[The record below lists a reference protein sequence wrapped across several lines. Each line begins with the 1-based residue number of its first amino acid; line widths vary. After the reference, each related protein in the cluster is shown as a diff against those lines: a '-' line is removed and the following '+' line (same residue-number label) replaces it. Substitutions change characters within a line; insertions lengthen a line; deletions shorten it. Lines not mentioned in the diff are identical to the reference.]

1 MDEITKLTEQLRREI
16 ALNRDF
22 VSLEEVVLL
31 SFVHTWQ
38 HLDRLGKLFFP
49 RFGLSDAQFNV
60 LMILW
65 DYRETGMHQHKLASI
80 LMVNRAS
87 IGGVIDRMEKQ
98 QLVQRQRDPVDRR
111 ANYVHITA
119 AGIALLEKIKPV
131 YYGLFHSAFA
141 HLNSN
146 QQRELLQLL
155 AHFRQGILPVNANL
169 KLTGEGNNH
178 EPD

>member
-1 MDEITKLTEQLRREI
+1 MDEITKLTKKLQREI

-22 VSLEEVVLL
+22 VSQEEVVLL

-38 HLDRLGKLFFP
+38 QLEWLGKRFFP

-65 DYRETGMHQHKLASI
+65 DYRETGMRQHELASI

-98 QLVQRQRDPVDRR
+98 QWVRRQRDPVDRR
-111 ANYVHITA
+111 SNYVHITP
-119 AGIALLEKIKPV
+119 AGIALLEKVRPV
-131 YYGLFHSAFA
+131 YYALFPDAFA

-146 QQRELLQLL
+146 QQQDLLKLL
-155 AHFRQGILPVNANL
+155 ERFRQGILPINKRL
-169 KLTGEGNNH
+169 KEGNH
-178 EPD
+178 EPS

>member
-1 MDEITKLTEQLRREI
+1 MDEITKLTKKLQREI

-22 VSLEEVVLL
+22 ASQEEMVLL

-38 HLDRLGKLFFP
+38 QLERLGKRFFP

-65 DYRETGMHQHKLASI
+65 DYRETGMRQHELASI

-98 QLVQRQRDPVDRR
+98 QWLQRQRDPVDRR
-111 ANYVHITA
+111 SNYVHITP
-119 AGIALLEKIKPV
+119 AGIALMEKVKAA
-131 YYGLFHSAFA
+131 YYALFPDAFV

-146 QQRELLQLL
+146 QQQDLLKLL
-155 AHFRQGILPVNANL
+155 EQFRQGILPINKRL
-169 KLTGEGNNH
+169 KEDNH
-178 EPD
+178 EPS

>member
-1 MDEITKLTEQLRREI
+1 MDEITKLTKKLQREI

-22 VSLEEVVLL
+22 ISQEEVVLL

-38 HLDRLGKLFFP
+38 HLDRLGKRFFP

-65 DYRETGMHQHKLASI
+65 DYHETGMRQHELASI

-98 QLVQRQRDPVDRR
+98 QWVQRQRDPVDRR
-111 ANYVHITA
+111 SNYVHITP
-119 AGIALLEKIKPV
+119 AGIALLEKVRPA
-131 YYGLFHSAFA
+131 YYALFSDAFA

-146 QQRELLQLL
+146 QQQDLLKLL
-155 AHFRQGILPVNANL
+155 ERFRQGILPINKRL
-169 KLTGEGNNH
+169 KEGNH
-178 EPD
+178 EPG